1 MPIFSSFILD
11 KKGPQPQPNRMI
23 SNPLTV
29 AEQPK
34 DSSMPSPTSSG
45 ATKKYHTKSFRFF
58 IDDKENIDPLTMLN
72 AQSQTVPGTLA
83 VSRPPLNDI
92 TPEPIEADKD
102 TAETENYSRL
112 FGISKALKK
121 VNQQLQQ
128 HQSKH
133 TNNNF
138 YDENTLE
145 KSKRINI
152 KKKFKKK
159 QMKLFGNR
167 RNQQLSA
174 CR

>member
-1 MPIFSSFILD
+1 
-11 KKGPQPQPNRMI
+11 
-23 SNPLTV
+23 
-29 AEQPK
+29 
-34 DSSMPSPTSSG
+34 
-45 ATKKYHTKSFRFF
+45 
-58 IDDKENIDPLTMLN
+58 MLN
-72 AQSQTVPGTLA
+72 AQSQRTVPGTLA

-92 TPEPIEADKD
+92 TPEPIEAEKD

-128 HQSKH
+128 HPTKH
-133 TNNNF
+133 TKNNF